1 MSDNIQF
8 SNYLREYIAV
18 NSQDASQLS
27 GNQLFVPINTT
38 VANGGSLYL
47 GELNITSQSGYDST
61 LLWNND
67 EFGLYATGEIYE
79 VVTTHSVSQSTGSA
93 LDEARLRF
101 QVWRRI
107 NIFWL

>member
-1 MSDNIQF
+1 MCIRD
-8 SNYLREYIAV
+8 R
-18 NSQDASQLS
+18 
-27 GNQLFVPINTT
+27 INTT

-47 GELNITSQSGYDST
+47 GELNITSQSGYDSP

-101 QVWRRI
+101 KYGEESIYFGYDLSTGFYESDSQDDYI
-107 NIFWL
+107 